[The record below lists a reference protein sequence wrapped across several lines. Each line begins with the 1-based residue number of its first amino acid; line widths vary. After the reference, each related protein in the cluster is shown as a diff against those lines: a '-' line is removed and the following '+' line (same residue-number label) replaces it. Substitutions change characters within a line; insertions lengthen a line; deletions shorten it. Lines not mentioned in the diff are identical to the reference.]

1 MPMSRKWLA
10 ERKSDHYYR
19 MAKKLGY
26 RSRAAFKLKQLNDRF
41 QFFKDARSVL
51 DLGAAPGGWLQ
62 VASEELGENGV
73 VLGVDLE
80 PISPLGL
87 NNVSTMIGDINRS
100 ETLDQIR
107 EKFSGKFDV
116 ILSDTAPNISG
127 VWEIDHLRQIDLA
140 MAAIHIAEKLLKSD
154 GWMVLKVFQGSEYER
169 LLNDVKNAFIYVKV
183 IKPSASR
190 KVSAE
195 TYIVV
200 RKLKK
205 GFRKAER
212 T

>member
-1 MPMSRKWLA
+1 MSRKWLA

-19 MAKKLGY
+19 MAKRLGY

-107 EKFSGKFDV
+107 QKFSGKFDV

-169 LLNDVKNAFIYVKV
+169 FLNDVKNAFIYVKV